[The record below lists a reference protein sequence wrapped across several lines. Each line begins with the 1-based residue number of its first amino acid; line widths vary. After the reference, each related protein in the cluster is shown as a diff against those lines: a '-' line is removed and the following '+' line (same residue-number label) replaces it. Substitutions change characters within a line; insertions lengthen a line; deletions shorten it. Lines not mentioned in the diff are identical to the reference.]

1 MNLAQAIR
9 QIEQR
14 YGKQVSGIMYED
26 GSGYKFIVSFVGDT
40 KQHFIKL

>member
-1 MNLAQAIR
+1 MNLAQAIK

-40 KQHFIKL
+40 KKYFIKL

>member
-1 MNLAQAIR
+1 MNLAQAIK

-26 GSGYKFIVSFVGDT
+26 GSGYKFIVSFVGDI
-40 KQHFIKL
+40 KKYFIKL